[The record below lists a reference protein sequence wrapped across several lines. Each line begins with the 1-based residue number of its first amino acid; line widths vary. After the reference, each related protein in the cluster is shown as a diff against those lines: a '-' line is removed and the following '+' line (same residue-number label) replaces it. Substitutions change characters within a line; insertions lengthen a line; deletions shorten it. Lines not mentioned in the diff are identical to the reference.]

1 MTFRYVCHICNI
13 YIYNVYYYV
22 DIYIYMCVCHSY
34 RAGSCLRHGV
44 PQVTLGGFNTQMVI
58 HDLDD
63 LGYPHDFGNLH
74 ITTITGDI

>member
-1 MTFRYVCHICNI
+1 
-13 YIYNVYYYV
+13 
-22 DIYIYMCVCHSY
+22 MCVCHSY